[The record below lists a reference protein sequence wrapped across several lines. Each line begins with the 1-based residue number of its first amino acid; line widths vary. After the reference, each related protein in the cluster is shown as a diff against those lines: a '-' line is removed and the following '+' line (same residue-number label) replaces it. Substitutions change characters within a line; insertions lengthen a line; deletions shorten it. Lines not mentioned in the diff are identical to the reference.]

1 MPKHDY
7 TKHAN
12 RDNRHNTQNK
22 QQKNEEF
29 VKIAEPKVE
38 VPAVEMVKP
47 FETVARMT
55 TPVTRKNPIGKVV
68 GCLKLNVREQASTY
82 SDVVCEISVNTNVM
96 IDDDNSTNEFYKIC
110 TEFGIEGYCMKKF
123 IEVEK

>member
-12 RDNRHNTQNK
+12 RDNRQNTQNK
-22 QQKNEEF
+22 QSKKEKPVESM
-29 VKIAEPKVE
+29 EPKVE
-38 VPAVEMVKP
+38 VPV
-47 FETVARMT
+47 
-55 TPVTRKNPIGKVV
+55 TPVVESVTKVVEFVTETRKNPIGKVV
-68 GCLKLNVREQASTY
+68 GCSKLNVREQASTY

-96 IDDDNSTNEFYKIC
+96 IDDNDSSNEFYKIC